1 MKNSPFLRSLSV
13 ASLWILAPI
22 SQAAVLVY
30 EGFNYGTRTG
40 IPTATLNGGS
50 GFSGAWNSAGNAVTN
65 ASIVAGSLT
74 PANPS
79 GLATSGNS
87 FSNNNGGNNGGGTSF
102 LDRNFTTPVGGVAQS
117 EVWYSFIVAPANTV
131 AGNKSIFTLRNGG
144 SNILNMGDVGDNAP
158 LTPSNFGFNW
168 NGGTFVDSGIPMT
181 TANTFIV
188 AKIAQGLGLNSTSV
202 AMWIDPVDVSSEAAM
217 GEFPSASAIGLAN
230 FSFTN
235 VQIASRNGAL
245 DEFSLGTTLADVAL
259 VPEPATMALVMVAAL
274 GFTGLRRRS

>member
-1 MKNSPFLRSLSV
+1 MENTRLLSSLSA
-13 ASLWILAPI
+13 ASLLILSLI
-22 SQAAVLVY
+22 SNVTVLVY
-30 EGFNYGTRTG
+30 QVFNYTASIG
-40 IPTATLNGGS
+40 IPTGTLNGGI
-50 GFSGAWNSAGNAVTN
+50 GFGGAWNSAGNALVN
-65 ASIVAGSLT
+65 ASITLSSLA
-74 PANPS
+74 PADPP
-79 GLATSGNS
+79 GLVTSGNF

-117 EVWYSFIVAPANTV
+117 EVWYSFIVAPANIV

-168 NGGTFVDSGIPMT
+168 NGGAFVDSGLLMT
-181 TANTFIV
+181 TASTFVV
-188 AKIAQGLGLNSTSV
+188 AKIAQGLGLDSTSV
-202 AMWIDPVDVSSEAAM
+202 TMWINPADVSSEVALD
-217 GEFPSASAIGLAN
+217 FPSASAIGLAN

-245 DEFSLGTTLADVAL
+245 DEFRLGTTLADVAP